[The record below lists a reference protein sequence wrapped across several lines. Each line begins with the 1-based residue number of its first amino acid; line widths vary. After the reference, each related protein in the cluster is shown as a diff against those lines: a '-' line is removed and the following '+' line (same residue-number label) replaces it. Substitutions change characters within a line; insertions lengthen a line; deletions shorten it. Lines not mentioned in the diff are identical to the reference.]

1 MYCFSKL
8 TCMHFGSWDNS
19 KEWTIPMDDGEAIEV
34 SIEAVHIY
42 MYMCSMTCLVDYYLD
57 SISKYYIFQCL
68 YL

>member
-42 MYMCSMTCLVDYYLD
+42 MYMCSMTCLVD
-57 SISKYYIFQCL
+57 
-68 YL
+68 